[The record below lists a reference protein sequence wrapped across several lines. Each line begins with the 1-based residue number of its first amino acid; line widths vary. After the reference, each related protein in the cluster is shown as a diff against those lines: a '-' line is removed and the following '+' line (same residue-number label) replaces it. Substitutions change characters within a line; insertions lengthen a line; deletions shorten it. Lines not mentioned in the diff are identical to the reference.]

1 MIGPDGPRLPSPQPG
16 PAGHARGAGH
26 LRARRRRARR
36 GLAVGQRPR
45 DLSAHGH
52 RQLPGRPVSPP
63 ARQAVPGAGDHADRG
78 RHVHDARAAGRLGLH
93 PRPPPSGRH
102 GQDAHLDRRA
112 LAGAA
117 DRRRGRRLV
126 EGGAGDPGRAI
137 PPARAP
143 GRRGA
148 ARVQG
153 ALDPGQSR
161 LRRRVL
167 PLPRRGVRA
176 QARAEATPADLGGR
190 RQRRRIP
197 SRGHARRRLARDV
210 QDARAVLRGA
220 RPAAQ
225 GGGRGAPAVGVDR
238 APAAVRPQRRSDR
251 AGAPGHRRH
260 AGPVQEAGARAR
272 RARVPPRRPRPDAGD
287 PRPRHSRRPAGR
299 RPRVSTLAP
308 RLTELASGLRFP
320 EGPMAM
326 PDGSVILVEIERK
339 TLSRVTRGGTV
350 QVIASLGG
358 GPNGAAMGPGGKIYV
373 TNNGGFEWI
382 ERPGRLFPAVQAK
395 NYTGGSIQIVD
406 PETGKFDTLYDACD
420 GRKLRG
426 PNDLVFDRAGGFWFT
441 DLGKTRERDSDR
453 GAVYYAQG
461 DGSSITEV
469 IFPLERPNGIGL
481 SPDERTLYVVE
492 TPTARCWA
500 FKLSG
505 PGQIESADGP
515 YRGEKGRVVVGLG
528 GYQMF
533 DSLAVDA
540 EGHIAV
546 ATLITGAVSDIWPDG
561 SRVDQYT
568 LPDMMVTNVC
578 FGGRELRTAFATL
591 SLGGTLVSF
600 EWPRPGLALNYLNAM
615 IR

>member
-1 MIGPDGPRLPSPQPG
+1 
-16 PAGHARGAGH
+16 
-26 LRARRRRARR
+26 
-36 GLAVGQRPR
+36 
-45 DLSAHGH
+45 
-52 RQLPGRPVSPP
+52 
-63 ARQAVPGAGDHADRG
+63 
-78 RHVHDARAAGRLGLH
+78 
-93 PRPPPSGRH
+93 
-102 GQDAHLDRRA
+102 
-112 LAGAA
+112 
-117 DRRRGRRLV
+117 
-126 EGGAGDPGRAI
+126 
-137 PPARAP
+137 
-143 GRRGA
+143 
-148 ARVQG
+148 
-153 ALDPGQSR
+153 
-161 LRRRVL
+161 
-167 PLPRRGVRA
+167 
-176 QARAEATPADLGGR
+176 
-190 RQRRRIP
+190 
-197 SRGHARRRLARDV
+197 
-210 QDARAVLRGA
+210 
-220 RPAAQ
+220 
-225 GGGRGAPAVGVDR
+225 
-238 APAAVRPQRRSDR
+238 
-251 AGAPGHRRH
+251 
-260 AGPVQEAGARAR
+260 
-272 RARVPPRRPRPDAGD
+272 
-287 PRPRHSRRPAGR
+287 
-299 RPRVSTLAP
+299 VSTLAP

-339 TLSRVTRGGTV
+339 TLSRVTPGGAV

-395 NYTGGSIQIVD
+395 NYTGGAIQVVD

-426 PNDLVFDRAGGFWFT
+426 PNDLVFDRDGGFWFT
-441 DLGKTRERDSDR
+441 DLGKTRERDQDR
-453 GAVYYAQG
+453 GAVYYARA
-461 DGSSITEV
+461 DGSSIREA

-505 PGQIESADGP
+505 PGQIESANGP

-533 DSLAVDA
+533 DSLAVDS

-600 EWPRPGLALNYLNAM
+600 EWPRPGLPLNYLNAM